1 MEILI
6 KRMQDKV
13 GGVTVKPQKLFLT
26 IISNAFTGENL
37 IIWMIK
43 NLDIKETEEALHL
56 ANMLCKY
63 GYFFQVTGN
72 NNSGIKEDGELYR
85 FQAPYFWVST
95 NWNAGNTDHGI
106 SMTPFFLQSMS
117 NQFKNV
123 DHSISEFELNF
134 FFIFLNDNRIFDR

>member
-1 MEILI
+1 MSYYELNRLFRLI
-6 KRMQDKV
+6 
-13 GGVTVKPQKLFLT
+13 
-26 IISNAFTGENL
+26 GENL

-95 NWNAGNTDHGI
+95 NWNAGNTDHGEHLT
-106 SMTPFFLQSMS
+106 SR
-117 NQFKNV
+117 N
-123 DHSISEFELNF
+123 
-134 FFIFLNDNRIFDR
+134 